1 MLELKACTI
10 SLYFVLV
17 FVTRPLVLPR
27 LVSTFRSFHFGLLSA
42 GTLDVLPCLAVIIV
56 LDGICSIENEI
67 TLAGN
72 IKILSSIFLELGAVT
87 M

>member
-27 LVSTFRSFHFGLLSA
+27 LVSTFRSFHLGLLSA